1 MTNVAYLYSYNVTY
15 LLLNFK
21 FFQKTFFLL
30 SIFCLLIFPII
41 AEETGKETETE
52 TENRETARTKKGNF
66 FLLMVFNKIDFFNK
80 FFSELKIWQ
89 FYLIDVK

>member
-1 MTNVAYLYSYNVTY
+1 
-15 LLLNFK
+15 
-21 FFQKTFFLL
+21 
-30 SIFCLLIFPII
+30 LLIFPII

-66 FLLMVFNKIDFFNK
+66 FFLMVFNKIDFFIK

>member
-1 MTNVAYLYSYNVTY
+1 MT
-15 LLLNFK
+15 
-21 FFQKTFFLL
+21 
-30 SIFCLLIFPII
+30 IFCLLIFPII

-66 FLLMVFNKIDFFNK
+66 FFLMVFNKIDFFIK